1 MVVKN
6 SALREAQL
14 GTIQKLWRRAASTTA
29 EGRAGLPDRND
40 RAWFSST
47 FCSGADLGGLGESS
61 SIWPYITGFPIYGP
75 LALLAAQPLTLGR
88 FFEVRT
94 KIVGNAEHLVVGTSE
109 DETGVRDSRALRAFV
124 MDALR
129 YALSESLTHA
139 LSTAAAISERKDDSF
154 RPPMRKGST
163 FHGTRREGS
172 EPASPGWCSPQ

>member
-1 MVVKN
+1 MLPRQEHPLACVCRKARV
-6 SALREAQL
+6 
-14 GTIQKLWRRAASTTA
+14 

-139 LSTAAAISERKDDSF
+139 LSTAAAISERKDEPEWMRDLRLRAF
-154 RPPMRKGST
+154 KAYERRPMPNWGSDLSGIA
-163 FHGTRREGS
+163 FDDI
-172 EPASPGWCSPQ
+172 